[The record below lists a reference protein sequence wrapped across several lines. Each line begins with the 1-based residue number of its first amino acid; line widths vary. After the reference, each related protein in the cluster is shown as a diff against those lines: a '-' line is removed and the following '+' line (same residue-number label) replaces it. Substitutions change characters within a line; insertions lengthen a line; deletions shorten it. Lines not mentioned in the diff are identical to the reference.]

1 VILIDEAQLVFV
13 VPQKFYVDLEAETP
27 VGFYPMVPIV
37 ASLHGVRWPLS
48 NAAMSPMGQI
58 ATSNFA
64 LGGVLE
70 INVDRPGLLAIL
82 PRRDLETVLAA
93 LDRGFGKAHH
103 Q

>member
-1 VILIDEAQLVFV
+1 
-13 VPQKFYVDLEAETP
+13 
-27 VGFYPMVPIV
+27 
-37 ASLHGVRWPLS
+37 
-48 NAAMSPMGQI
+48 MGQI